1 MKIFSEQDICKAGAT
16 PKRSKV

>member
-16 PKRSKV
+16 PKRS